1 MKSDLGMGA
10 WNIYA
15 GLYGTPEQ
23 IALNWDIVQNTFAGT
38 GAIIQDEDDLA
49 GNPTFDY
56 RAKLM
61 RGEMTLKEFGLY
73 NWRGGGG
80 SAWFAPV
87 AQAKGSEG
95 LQQMELAKEIL
106 GKYGFDYVAEYI
118 VGWREGHHI
127 IDLLFDKTNAE
138 ETERANQC
146 FDELLSE
153 FSERGW
159 GSYRTNIAFMD
170 KVANT
175 FGPVKRDVDQKIK
188 RALDPKGIIA
198 PGKSGI
204 YI

>member
-1 MKSDLGMGA
+1 
-10 WNIYA
+10 
-15 GLYGTPEQ
+15 
-23 IALNWDIVQNTFAGT
+23 
-38 GAIIQDEDDLA
+38 
-49 GNPTFDY
+49 
-56 RAKLM
+56 
-61 RGEMTLKEFGLY
+61 MTLKEFGLY

-87 AQAKGSEG
+87 AQARGSEG
-95 LQQMELAKEIL
+95 RQQMELAKEIL

-138 ETERANQC
+138 EAERANQC
-146 FDELLSE
+146 FDELLTE
-153 FSERGW
+153 FSARGW